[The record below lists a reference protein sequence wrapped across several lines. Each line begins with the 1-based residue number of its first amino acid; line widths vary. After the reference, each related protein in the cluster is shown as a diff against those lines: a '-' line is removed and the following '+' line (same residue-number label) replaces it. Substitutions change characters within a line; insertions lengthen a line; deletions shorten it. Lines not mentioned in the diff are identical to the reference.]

1 MKNAIVYRLHS
12 PLPDA
17 DALAECLEESPARRC
32 QFNEES
38 HIGFRP
44 PIPGTSYAL
53 EQDGL
58 TMFMAEVTKVVL
70 PAKVV
75 KRETERKLDEVSAKY
90 GRELSDSEKQHIKE
104 AVRSRLIARSHQ
116 VSNLVEIRHDRQR
129 SLLALDV
136 SSTKKA
142 DEVLNKLR
150 EVLGSLRV
158 VPFVTQEGAAA
169 AMTRWLAQGR
179 PDPAHWYFDGSCR
192 LASASDDVSHII
204 FDKCQLVHEI
214 SDLESPEELESLGPM
229 PEVAACLD
237 QGRLCTEARFL
248 IDEVGEF
255 VMTHNLTLKSMKVIG
270 DVPEPETDDP
280 DEAKRLNYEGSALL
294 TWGMIG
300 KVVDDLQRYLG
311 EASIEEEDLEAGGE
325 VDDPLPEPDTADA
338 LPMAAVARQEVGPVR
353 HDEPMLNSASGGES
367 DKTYAS
373 S

>member
-12 PLPDA
+12 PLPDT

-32 QFNEES
+32 QFDEES

-58 TMFMAEVTKVVL
+58 TLFTAEVTKVVL

-75 KRETERKLDEVSAKY
+75 KRETDRKLVEMAEKY
-90 GRELSDSEKQHIKE
+90 ARELSDSEKQHIKE

-129 SLLALDV
+129 SLLVLDV

-150 EVLGSLRV
+150 EVLGSLKV

-179 PDPAHWYFDGSCR
+179 PDPANWYFDGSCR
-192 LASASDDVSHII
+192 LASASDDVSHVI
-204 FDKCQLVHEI
+204 FDKCQLVHEL
-214 SDLESPEELESLGPM
+214 SDPESPEELESLGPM

-237 QGRLCTEARFL
+237 QGRLCTEARFF

-255 VMTHNLTLKSMKVIG
+255 VLTHNLTLKSMKVIG

-280 DEAKRLNYEGSALL
+280 EEAKRLNYEGSALL
-294 TWGMIG
+294 AWGMIG

-311 EASIEEEDLEAGGE
+311 EASIEEEDLETGGE
-325 VDDPLPEPDTADA
+325 VDAPLPETDMEDA
-338 LPMAAVARQEVGPVR
+338 LPRAAGALQDVEAVGL
-353 HDEPMLNSASGGES
+353 DEQRLNATGAEES
-367 DKTYAS
+367 DESYAS
-373 S
+373 A